1 MRMSDLTL
9 VAALVVLT
17 AAPALAA
24 DRISDSELVRASRCL
39 GLSKAANLGPVD
51 ATALQAL
58 VKAQGK
64 GRDLVVQDRAE
75 AAERSARTEAGRAKG
90 PQKDALVAERDGAC
104 KTMVTTASVAIPAG
118 A

>member
-1 MRMSDLTL
+1 MRMSNLAL
-9 VAALVVLT
+9 AAALVAFT

-24 DRISDSELVRASRCL
+24 DRISDGELVRASRCL

-51 ATALQAL
+51 ATALQAF
-58 VKAQGK
+58 VKVQGR

-75 AAERSARTEAGRAKG
+75 TAERAARSEAARAKG
-90 PQKDALVAERDGAC
+90 AQKDALVAERDGAC
-104 KTMVTTASVAIPAG
+104 KAMVTTASVATPAG

>member
-1 MRMSDLTL
+1 MSNLAL
-9 VAALVVLT
+9 AAVLCVFA

-24 DRISDSELVRASRCL
+24 ERISDGELVRASRCL

-51 ATALQAL
+51 ATALQAF

-64 GRDLVVQDRAE
+64 SRDLLVQDRAE
-75 AAERSARTEAGRAKG
+75 TAERAARSEAGRAKG
-90 PQKDALVAERDGAC
+90 AQKDALIAERDGAC
-104 KTMVTTASVAIPAG
+104 KAMVTAASTAGPAG